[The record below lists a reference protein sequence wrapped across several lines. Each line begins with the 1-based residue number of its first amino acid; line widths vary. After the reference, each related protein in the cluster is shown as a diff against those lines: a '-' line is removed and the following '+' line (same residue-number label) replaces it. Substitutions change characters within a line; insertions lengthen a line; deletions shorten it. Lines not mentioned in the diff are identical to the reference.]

1 MKLNQ
6 KSVLWAIN
14 HIKKQSDTDIFP
26 KQAEIKAICDN
37 QDDIIAY
44 LSSIDIGKYVWRD
57 TRRFIIPKSENT
69 YRIATQLNIL
79 DSIMFAAIIHQ
90 YGKQIEKARI
100 PIERETVFS
109 YRFKPKN
116 SGFLYNEDVGWSQ
129 FWTKCLSMIQDYS
142 LAVYLDISDFYNQIY
157 HHTIEQQL
165 TSCGISKE
173 ISGSIME
180 LLSHV
185 TSKSS
190 RGIPIGPHSTHL
202 LAELS
207 LVPVDSSLLSH
218 NIRFCRFCDD
228 FIFFVDN
235 EIDARISIYTFADI
249 LDKQQ
254 RLVLQQQKTKIM
266 KKADFVIFCNDKLSN
281 NPINDEEQRIVD
293 LLRRRSNN
301 PYALISMEKLTSVE
315 RELLTEE
322 KLANIIRDALSS
334 EDIDFTKLRWFF
346 RRLAQIGTSNA
357 INPILENY
365 RKLLPAISD
374 IMLYFLSVANST
386 KRKQPEIGEK
396 LLALFDD
403 RLISSNEYFQ
413 ICLLNLFSSTASF
426 NHIEKI
432 LALYDFSNSDIQREI
447 LLAAIPSKSEAWIR
461 EKKEKFVS
469 MSPWCR
475 RAFILATSVLPAEE
489 RKFFLNKIV
498 STQLSKIDNEDVL
511 EKTLV
516 KWSKARN

>member
-6 KSVLWAIN
+6 KSVEWAIK
-14 HIKKQSDTDIFP
+14 HIKKQNDTDIFP

-37 QDDIIAY
+37 KSDITSY
-44 LSSIDIGKYVWRD
+44 LTNIDIGKYVWRD

-79 DSIMFAAIIHQ
+79 DSIMFAAIIYQ
-90 YGKQIEKARI
+90 YGKRIEKARI
-100 PIERETVFS
+100 PIENEIVFS
-109 YRFKPKN
+109 YRFKPK
-116 SGFLYNEDVGWSQ
+116 STGTLYNEDIGWSQ
-129 FWTKCLSMIQDYS
+129 FWAKCLSMAETYPI
-142 LAVYLDISDFYNQIY
+142 AVYLDISDFYNQIY

-165 TSCGISKE
+165 LSCGISHE
-173 ISGSIME
+173 ICNSIIE

-207 LVPVDSSLLSH
+207 LVPIDCSLISH
-218 NIRFCRFCDD
+218 NITFCRFCDD

-235 EIDARISIYTFADI
+235 EIDARISIYKFADV

-254 RLVLQQQKTKIM
+254 RLVLQQQKTRIM
-266 KKADFVIFCNDKLSN
+266 KKDDFISFCEDKLSN
-281 NPINDEEQRIVD
+281 NPINEEEKRIVD
-293 LLRRRSNN
+293 LLRRRNNN
-301 PYALISMEKLTSVE
+301 PYAIISIDKLTSAE

-322 KLANIIRDALSS
+322 KLTAIIRDALGSD
-334 EDIDFTKLRWFF
+334 DIDFTKLRWFF
-346 RRLAQIGTSNA
+346 RRLAQIGTCNA

-374 IMLYFLSVANST
+374 IMVYFLSVANST
-386 KRKQPEIGEK
+386 RRKQPEIGEK
-396 LLALFDD
+396 LLTLLED
-403 RLISSNEYFQ
+403 RLILSNEYFQ
-413 ICLLNLFSSTASF
+413 ICLLNLFSSTVSF

-432 LALYDFSNSDIQREI
+432 LALYDSSTNDIQREI

-461 EKKEKFVS
+461 EKKEKYVS

-475 RAFILATSVLPAEE
+475 RAYILATSVLPSEE
-489 RKFFLNKIV
+489 RKFFLAKIV
-498 STQLSKIDNEDVL
+498 TPQLNKNDNEDIL

-516 KWSKARN
+516 KWSKAQ